1 MKVAA
6 FTGEMVDWLGKD
18 LNNLENA
25 NILVSLKDHIAT
37 ITFNK
42 PKILN
47 ALSVE
52 DLVELER
59 IVDELQE
66 NKDCKVIIITGNGR
80 AFVSGAD
87 ISKLKGASQEHSRVY
102 SRQAKKVYRKLE
114 IGRPF
119 VIAAINGYALGGGC
133 ELVLACD
140 VRVAAESAKIGLPET
155 AIGSIPG
162 SGGTQRLPRL
172 IGLGYAKEIMA
183 TAEKVPAARAKEIGL
198 VNHVVPDDQLMSF
211 CLELAGRIA
220 CNSTSAIAMGKK
232 LMTDGLEMDM
242 DKAMELETLMIGTNY
257 GSHDQRE
264 GMAAFM
270 EKRKPVF
277 E

>member
-1 MKVAA
+1 M
-6 FTGEMVDWLGKD
+6 
-18 LNNLENA
+18 END
-25 NILVSLKDHIAT
+25 NILVSLSDHIAT

-66 NKDCKVIIITGNGR
+66 NRDCKVIIVTGNGR

-87 ISKLKGASQEHSRVY
+87 ISKLKEASQEHSRIY

-119 VIAAINGYALGGGC
+119 VIAAVNGYALGGGC
-133 ELVLACD
+133 EMILACD
-140 VRVAAESAKIGLPET
+140 VRVAAESARIGLPET

-198 VNHVVPDDQLMSF
+198 VNYVVPDDQLMPF

-232 LMTDGLEMDM
+232 LMTDGLEMDL
-242 DKAMELETLMIGTNY
+242 DKAMEMETLMIGTNY